1 MKYKVK
7 IIIPYF
13 GKFPVSIVPFL
24 ESCRLNSEFRWLFF
38 TNDKLD
44 GVPENVE
51 IIECNL
57 IDIKNKIEML
67 LGIPIA
73 LSAPYKLCDFRP
85 AFGMIFSEYLTD
97 CDFWGW
103 GDIDLVY
110 GDLSKFI
117 TDSILE
123 KYDKIYPCGHLSL
136 IRNKK
141 EINEAFML
149 DIEGTLNYKEIFT
162 NPKSFIF
169 DEYKGLNEKLLSIG
183 KKVYGKIDFAD
194 MDIVYKRFRTAD
206 WKTIKKVFPDFLF
219 KSYIPIN
226 YKYQIFCYENG
237 KAYRE
242 YLGENESIER
252 GELVY
257 IHYRYKISCEIEKNS
272 SSYYITKNGFSVK
285 SEKTKLETIKR
296 MNDYP
301 GWFEEKKEYLKFYRE
316 RLIIRLGKNK
326 KLRNFIRM
334 LKGKK
339 KL

>member
-13 GKFPVSIVPFL
+13 GKLPDSIIPFL
-24 ESCRLNSEFRWLFF
+24 KSCSLNPEFEWIFF
-38 TNDKLD
+38 SDNDLDNLPLNVTNIKCELK
-44 GVPENVE
+44 
-51 IIECNL
+51 
-57 IDIKNKIEML
+57 DIKNKIEQT
-67 LGIPIA
+67 LGFTIS
-73 LSAPYKLCDFRP
+73 LNAPYKLCDFRP
-85 AFGMIFSEYLTD
+85 AFGMIFSEYLME

-110 GDLSKFI
+110 GYRSKFI

-123 KYDKIYPCGHLSL
+123 EYDKIYPCGHLSL

-149 DIEGTLNYKEIFT
+149 DIEGTLNYKDVFT

-169 DEYKGLNEKLLSIG
+169 DEYRGLNEKLLAVD

-206 WKTIKKVFPDFLF
+206 WKTIKKVFPEFLF
-219 KSYIPIN
+219 KSYIPMN

-242 YLGENESIER
+242 YFYGNEPIER
-252 GELVY
+252 NELVY
-257 IHYRYKISCEIEKNS
+257 IHYRYKIPCEIEKNL
-272 SSYYITKNGFSVK
+272 SSYYITQKGFLVK
-285 SEKTKLETIKR
+285 SETTTLEVIKK

-301 GWFEEKKEYLKFYRE
+301 GWFEEKKQYLRFYKE
-316 RLIIRLGKNK
+316 RLIICLGKNK
-326 KLRNFIRM
+326 KLRNFIRV